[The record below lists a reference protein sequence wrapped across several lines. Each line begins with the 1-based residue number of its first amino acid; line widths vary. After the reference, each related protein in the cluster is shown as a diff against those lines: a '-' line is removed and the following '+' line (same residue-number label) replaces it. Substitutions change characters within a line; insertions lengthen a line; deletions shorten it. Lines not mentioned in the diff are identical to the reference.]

1 MSRIYMGR
9 KNISKVAALSKRGRT
24 PSMNV
29 LRLAA
34 DVADTETVTIN
45 GVVFEF
51 NSTGGVT
58 GSNTAVDVS
67 GGVTPTL
74 AGTALTAA
82 INASSCG
89 MRAKKI
95 SANEVLVFAAA
106 GDSFPYACTET
117 MAGASNAWA
126 AATAFGGAGE
136 PSALPAP
143 VVISRVPTATEIA
156 LQTMHFPL
164 TFTPTAVVAQIR
176 TSAGVLK
183 AFDGTTLIVD
193 QYVSLTASGSVDP
206 ASGDI
211 VTLLVW

>member
-9 KNISKVAALSKRGRT
+9 NNISKVAALSKRGRT

-34 DVADTETVTIN
+34 DVANGETVTIN
-45 GVVFEF
+45 GTVFEF
-51 NSTGGVT
+51 STDGTVGT
-58 GSNTAVDVS
+58 GNVEVDVTAAQ
-67 GGVTPTL
+67 TPTA
-74 AGTALTAA
+74 AGTALVAA
-82 INASSCG
+82 INAENCG

-106 GDSFPYACTET
+106 GDATAYACTET
-117 MAGASNAWA
+117 LAGASNAWA
-126 AATAFGGAGE
+126 SATAFGGAAE

-143 VVISRVPTATEIA
+143 VIISRVPTATEIA

-164 TFTPTAVVAQIR
+164 TFTPTAVVVQIR

-211 VTLLVW
+211 VTVLVW

>member
-9 KNISKVAALSKRGRT
+9 NNISKVAALSKRGRT

-45 GVVFEF
+45 GTVFEF

-58 GSNTAVDVS
+58 SGRTAVDVS

-74 AGTALTAA
+74 AGTALVTA
-82 INASSCG
+82 INAANCG

-106 GDSFPYACTET
+106 GDATAYACTET
-117 MAGASNAWA
+117 LAGANNGWA
-126 AATAFGGAGE
+126 AATAFGGGAE
-136 PSALPAP
+136 PSALPTP
-143 VVISRVPTATEIA
+143 VIIKRVPTTQEIT

-176 TSAGVLK
+176 TSAGVIK
-183 AFDGTTLIVD
+183 AYDGKVTITD
-193 QYVSLTASGSVDP
+193 QYVSLTSDGTVDP
-206 ASGDI
+206 AADDI